1 VQRKLDSRYGDC
13 SDPGIRRRRDVRR
26 RPTRAQVHARRGRT
40 SKPSRPIRPSPVKF
54 NAPEIFDNY
63 PQTVP
68 VAQRELDVIEC
79 YLSELLDEALGR
91 PG

>member
-1 VQRKLDSRYGDC
+1 VQRKLDGRYRDR
-13 SDPGIRRRRDVRR
+13 SNPGIRRRQDVPR
-26 RPTRAQVHARRGRT
+26 RPRRAQLHARRGRT
-40 SKPSRPIRPSPVKF
+40 SELARPIRPGPVKF
-54 NAPEIFDNY
+54 AATEIFDNFSK
-63 PQTVP
+63 TVP